1 MRSFF
6 ARGTLSYRSMRSA
19 PALLVASL
27 ALSLPAQAQEK
38 PKPKDGAPPA
48 DTLQEVVV
56 TGSRIARSDLERL
69 EPTSVISAATID
81 ERGFTDVGQALS
93 EMPAFGIPTNGSNVQ
108 STNGIAQSFVDLF
121 SLGSQRTLT
130 LVNGRRFV
138 SSNSPAVGGIAA
150 PGGQVDLNVIPTKL
164 IDRVETVSVG
174 GAPIYGADAVAGT
187 VNIILKQDYQGLDID
202 VQAGRSAWQDAAQKR
217 IRALW
222 GSNFAD
228 GRGNVTVS
236 GEFSK
241 DDGLVG
247 TDRPVYAEDLAFG
260 KPLVP
265 GKYTNTLYGASTV
278 TSINFG
284 GVPYVDDFFIAPGIG
299 IPAAAFAVTNGAGDV
314 LAFGNA
320 NQTGSNLVPYK
331 LGSFINNP
339 VFSSGGDGERL
350 SQTTNLL
357 SPIERVN
364 LNSLAN
370 FHLTDTTRVF
380 AEAWFS
386 GTHASNL
393 ISQPQYNTT
402 FFGSAGQPQGNLVL
416 SLDNPYLPPA
426 ARSAIQQALLA
437 YQASGATPFDP
448 NWSPNNFYM
457 ARASMDLQS
466 GRATADQKLGRFVLG
481 IEGKFDIGT
490 HTYNWEI
497 AGNYGH
503 SRNTSDLP
511 SIVWRNFQNAANA
524 AVDPATGN
532 IVCAASLTPGGVQN
546 APTSTVSSTCAPLNL
561 FGNGSPSAAARAYI
575 THNAVATSTSTQRDF
590 TATVNG
596 DLFRLPGGEVK
607 ASLGFENRRE
617 SASFD
622 PDSFYTQALGT
633 GAAILGISGAYSTNE
648 VFGELLVPLTSPE
661 QNIPMLHSLQLEGAV
676 RRVDN
681 SIAGT
686 ATTWTAGLRWA
697 PVQDMQFRGN
707 KTRSIRAP
715 AVTELFLPTVP
726 SYSFANDPCDVNFIA
741 QGAVPSTRAANCAA
755 AGIPPTF
762 TSNVVNA
769 TALGTTSGNTHLT
782 SETADSEAIGLVL
795 RPRWVPHLNATIDY
809 IDIKVTNAIE
819 QLDLTTIMDSCYDA
833 ADYPNNQYCALFQ
846 RNAQHQVVNFESGFV
861 NAGSLHFTGITVGL
875 DYSFD
880 VPTFGHTPGSLGGL
894 ELRASYLDTQR
905 LNQQIGNVPVQALA
919 GQLGQANSTGN
930 TVKSK
935 GTLDLA
941 YHNGGFGWNWQGQFI
956 GSANFLNINPA
967 DYQDYMGV
975 HRWWVIN
982 STLAYQFSHSLS
994 ARFIVDNVFDKQ
1006 PPFPALAASGG
1017 NYTQALSLYFSG
1029 VMGRYFIIAADAK
1042 F

>member
-1 MRSFF
+1 MMSFF
-6 ARGTLSYRSMRSA
+6 ARGARSRRASHVL
-19 PALLVASL
+19 PALLGVGLAFSL
-27 ALSLPAQAQEK
+27 GAQAQEK
-38 PKPKDGAPPA
+38 PKSKDNAA
-48 DTLQEVVV
+48 TVETLQEVVV

-69 EPTSVISAATID
+69 EPTTVISAATID

-93 EMPAFGIPTNGSNVQ
+93 SMPAFGIPTNGSNVQ

-138 SSNSPAVGGIAA
+138 SSNSPAVGGIAS

-164 IDRVETVSVG
+164 IANVETVSVG

-187 VNIILKQDYQGLDID
+187 VNIILKQDYQGMDVD

-217 IRALW
+217 IRALF
-222 GSNFAD
+222 GTNFAD
-228 GRGNVTVS
+228 GRGNVTLS

-241 DDGLVG
+241 EDGLVG
-247 TDRPVYAEDLAFG
+247 TDRPVYAQDLAFG
-260 KPLVP
+260 KPLTP
-265 GKYTNTLYGASTV
+265 GKYVNTLYGASTV

-284 GVPYVDDFFIAPGIG
+284 GVPLVDDFFFAPGIG
-299 IPAAAFAVTNGAGDV
+299 IPAAAFGVTNGAGQV
-314 LAFGNA
+314 LAFSDA
-320 NQTGSNLVPYK
+320 STHGSNLEPYN

-357 SPIERVN
+357 SPLERIN
-364 LNSLAN
+364 FNSLAN
-370 FHLTDTTRVF
+370 FHITDSTRVF

-386 GTHASNL
+386 ETHASNL

-416 SLDNPYLPPA
+416 SINNPYLPA
-426 ARSAIQQALLA
+426 GSRAAIQAALLA

-466 GRATADQKLGRFVLG
+466 GRATADQKVGRLVLG
-481 IEGKFDIGT
+481 MDGKFELGS
-490 HTYNWEI
+490 HLYGWEVT
-497 AGNYGH
+497 GNYGR

-511 SIVWRNFQNAANA
+511 SIVWKNFQNAVD
-524 AVDPATGN
+524 AVIDPATGN

-546 APTSTVSSTCAPLNL
+546 APTSTVSSTCAPLNV

-575 THNAVATSTSTQRDF
+575 THNAVATSTTTQRDF
-590 TATVNG
+590 TATING

-607 ASLGFENRRE
+607 ASLGYENRRE
-617 SASFD
+617 SASFE
-622 PDSFYTQALGT
+622 PDTFYTQALGT
-633 GAAILGISGAYSTNE
+633 GAAILGISGAYTTSE
-648 VFGELLVPLTSPE
+648 IFGEVLVPLTSPD
-661 QNIPMLHSLQLEGAV
+661 QNIPFLHSLQLEGAA

-697 PVQDMQFRGN
+697 PIQDMQFRGN

-715 AVTELFLPTVP
+715 AVTELFLPSVP
-726 SYSFANDPCDVNFIA
+726 SYSFANDPCDVNYIG
-741 QGAVPSTRAANCAA
+741 QGAVPATRAANCAA
-755 AGIPPTF
+755 AGIPPGF

-795 RPRWVPHLNATIDY
+795 RPHWAPHFNVAIDY
-809 IDIKVTNAIE
+809 IDIKVTNAIA

-833 ADYPNNQYCALFQ
+833 ADYPNNKYCSLFQ
-846 RNAQHQVVNFESGFV
+846 RNAQGQVVNFQSGFV
-861 NAGSLHFTGITVGL
+861 NAGSLHFTGVTVGL
-875 DYSFD
+875 DYTFD
-880 VPTFGHTPGSLGGL
+880 VPSFGRAPGSLGSL
-894 ELRASYLDTQR
+894 ELRANYLDTQR
-905 LNQQIGNVPVQALA
+905 LSQQIGNVPVSSLA
-919 GQLGQANSTGN
+919 GQLGGANTFGN
-930 TVKSK
+930 AVKSK

-941 YHNGGFGWNWQGQFI
+941 YHKGGFGWSWQGQFV
-956 GSANFLNINPA
+956 GSANFQNINPPNF
-967 DYQDYMGV
+967 QDYMGV

-982 STLAYQFSHSLS
+982 STLAYQFPRHVS
-994 ARFIVDNVFDKQ
+994 ARLIVDNVFDKQ

-1029 VMGRYFIIAADAK
+1029 VMGRYFLIAADAQ